1 MTGIVSYGAYIPY
14 NRLKKETVAAAF
26 GKKGNK
32 GARAVACCDE
42 DTVTMA
48 VAAAIDAMNGKEV
61 SALSSVFF
69 ASTTAPYQEKQSATE
84 IAAALDCGTIIRTA
98 DFANTL
104 RAGSSAMNAAMDAVC
119 VDGGF
124 ALATMADA
132 RLGAADGKFETDLG
146 DAAAAFVLGTDDL
159 LAVLDGRTSVSRD
172 AIDLWRAEDDT
183 FVRDWEV
190 RYANTQL
197 YVPLV
202 SESVKMLFKK
212 LSLTASDFSKIVL
225 YGHDEKNR
233 IALAAKLGFAPE
245 QVEASHYNEIGNSG
259 NAAAGLMLCS
269 ALDDAKPGDRIL
281 FVTYGEGADAMAF
294 TVTEK
299 AGAYR
304 PAHTVAELLA
314 HKDESM
320 PYGKFLKWKGLIVCE
335 PQKRPPQER
344 SSLPDY
350 YRNYKKNHAL
360 YGCRC
365 IACGTVVF
373 PPQRVCVH
381 CGAVDKM
388 EPYRFFDKSATI
400 RTFTI
405 DGLSVSL
412 DSPNVLVV
420 IEFEGGGKLMTYLVD
435 CDKTKV
441 HVGMKVRPSFRKM
454 FKENGISTYFWKVV
468 PCEEE

>member
-14 NRLKKETVAAAF
+14 NRLKKEAVAAAF
-26 GKKGNK
+26 GKKGSK

-42 DTVTMA
+42 DTVTMT
-48 VAAAIDAMNGKEV
+48 VAASIDAMDGREV
-61 SALSSVFF
+61 SALSGVFF
-69 ASTTAPYQEKQSATE
+69 ASSTAPYREKQSATE
-84 IAAALDCGTIIRTA
+84 IAAALDCGTAIRTA

-104 RAGSSAMNAAMDAVC
+104 RAGSSAMNAAMDAAC
-119 VDGGF
+119 ADGGLS
-124 ALATMADA
+124 LAAMADA

-172 AIDLWRAEDDT
+172 AIDLWRADDDK

-202 SESVKMLFKK
+202 SEAVKALLRK
-212 LSLTASDFSKIVL
+212 LSLTAGDFSKIVL
-225 YGHDEKNR
+225 YGHDDKNR
-233 IALAAKLGFAPE
+233 LALAAKLGFAPE
-245 QVEASHYNEIGNSG
+245 QVEASHYMEIGNSG
-259 NAAAGLMLCS
+259 NAAAALMLCS
-269 ALDDAKPGDRIL
+269 ALDAAKPGDRIL

-299 AGAYR
+299 AGAYKA
-304 PAHTVAELLA
+304 AHTVAELLA

-320 PYGKFLKWKGLIVCE
+320 PYGKFLKWKGLIACE

-365 IACGTVVF
+365 KACGTVVF

-381 CGAVDKM
+381 CGAVDSM
-388 EPYRFFDKSATI
+388 EPYRFFDKPAVI

-441 HVGMKVRPSFRKM
+441 RVGMKVRPSFRKM